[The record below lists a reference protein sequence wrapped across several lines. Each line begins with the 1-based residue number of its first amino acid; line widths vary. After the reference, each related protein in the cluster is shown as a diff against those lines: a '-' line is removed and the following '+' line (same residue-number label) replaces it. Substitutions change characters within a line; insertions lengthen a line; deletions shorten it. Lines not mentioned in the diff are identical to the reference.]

1 MAMALA
7 LAGAEPVSP
16 SVGSSM
22 GPVAFAVFLLA
33 VFLKR
38 RQPNRPRF
46 FVIN

>member
-7 LAGAEPVSP
+7 LAGAEPVSQ

-33 VFLKR
+33 YSNGVNQTGRAFS
-38 RQPNRPRF
+38 
-46 FVIN
+46 